1 MIRLPTGRPHPR
13 VRGSRGM
20 LSALAV
26 ALFAIIGPP
35 LLGQTDVYGALTT
48 SGILGISVAGLSLL
62 TGVAGQ
68 VSLGQAGLVAV
79 GAYASAIATVRWDLA
94 PVAGIG
100 LSVLA
105 CVVIATVTSTIIRL
119 RGLHL
124 ALATLALG
132 IVLQQVLVNLG
143 GWTGGVR
150 GLLGIPPLE
159 IGGLSLSDEDQ
170 IFTTAWLLSAAAV
183 LLNANMI
190 RSRTGRALRAI
201 HDDEE
206 AARACGIPV
215 VRLKI
220 AIWLMSAAYT
230 AVAGSL
236 YAHYS
241 GFIAPEQFGVEMSI
255 VLVAAVVVGGIGS
268 TPGALCGLVVLRL
281 VPELIP
287 SEHVAPKLLYG
298 ILLVV
303 VMASAPGGL
312 AGGAS
317 ALAGRLRHRP
327 RPKAASHA

>member
-1 MIRLPTGRPHPR
+1 MIRLPTGHPHPR
-13 VRGSRGM
+13 VRGI

-79 GAYASAIATVRWDLA
+79 GAYSSAIATIRWDLA
-94 PVAGIG
+94 PLAGIG

-105 CVVIATVTSTIIRL
+105 CFVIATVTSVIIRL
-119 RGLHL
+119 RGLYL

-132 IVLQQVLVNLG
+132 IVLQQALVNLG

-220 AIWLMSAAYT
+220 AIWLVSAVYT

-241 GFIAPEQFGVEMSI
+241 GFIAPEQFDVELSI

-287 SEHVAPKLLYG
+287 SENIAPNLLYG

-317 ALAGRLRHRP
+317 ALAGLVRHRP